1 MQKFH
6 MDFSVFSMK
15 KRRIEFTSFL
25 KKLSVSNEEKFAEL
39 LAEAASRNTYIET
52 ISNQADSLH
61 YHIAKGYVEYSNE
74 EFYNLVEKKIKKLHL
89 GAVDIIVDITSE
101 NFYGKSTGLYL
112 HNWTGEEGVEAKYHY
127 LVAGILFRNKIY
139 PFYVAILRIGTFK
152 AELLGRICDL
162 CSKLNLKVK
171 LVKLDRGF
179 YSGEIIDE
187 LELKG
192 MNYLIFA
199 KKSSLFKCMLEG
211 TGKSVIVKHE
221 IKYKKDKSSHK
232 AETDIALVK
241 NIEGYDWVFATNAFL
256 RDARKYVELYRK
268 RWNIE
273 TMFRVHDEARI
284 KSKSINPFVRL
295 FYFIISMLLLFMW
308 NLHSK
313 KECPFKRFVINLE
326 QMLKNVE
333 VSRAG

>member
-1 MQKFH
+1 MK
-6 MDFSVFSMK
+6 SVFK
-15 KRRIEFTSFL
+15 SFL
-25 KKLSVSNEEKFAEL
+25 KKLSVPNEEEFAKL
-39 LAEAASRNTYIET
+39 LGEASSHNTYIET
-52 ISNQADSLH
+52 ISNKADSLH

-74 EFYNLVEKKIKKLHL
+74 EFYNLVENKIKKLHL
-89 GAVDIIVDITSE
+89 GAVDIIVDITPE
-101 NFYGKSTGLYL
+101 DFYGKSTGLYL
-112 HNWTGEEGVEAKYHY
+112 HNWTGEEGVQAKFHY

-171 LVKLDRGF
+171 LMKLDRGF
-179 YSGEIIDE
+179 YSGEVIDE
-187 LELKG
+187 LELKD

-199 KKSSLFKCMLEG
+199 KKSALFKCMLEA
-211 TGKSVIVKHE
+211 TDKSVIVKHE
-221 IKYKKDKSSHK
+221 IKYKKDKSSHR
-232 AETDIALVK
+232 AETDIALIK
-241 NIEGYDWVFATNAFL
+241 NVNGYDWVFATNVFL
-256 RDARKYVELYRK
+256 RDARKYVKIYRK

-284 KSKSINPFVRL
+284 KSKSINPLVRL
-295 FYFIISMLLLFMW
+295 FYFIVSMLLLFMW
-308 NLHSK
+308 NLYAKEECSFK
-313 KECPFKRFVINLE
+313 KFIINLE

>member
-1 MQKFH
+1 
-6 MDFSVFSMK
+6 MK
-15 KRRIEFTSFL
+15 QCKAEFKKFL
-25 KKLSVSNEEKFAEL
+25 KKLSVPNEEEFAEL
-39 LAEAASRNTYIET
+39 LGEASSHNTYIET
-52 ISNQADSLH
+52 ISNKADSLH

-74 EFYNLVEKKIKKLHL
+74 EFYNLVENKIKKLHL
-89 GAVDIIVDITSE
+89 GAVDLIVDVTSE
-101 NFYGKSTGLYL
+101 KFYGKSSGLYL
-112 HNWTGEEGVEAKYHY
+112 HNWTGENGIQAKYHY

-139 PFYVAILRIGTFK
+139 PFYAAILRIGTFK

-179 YSGEIIDE
+179 YSGEVIDE

-199 KKSSLFKCMLEG
+199 KKSALFKCMLEA

-221 IKYKKDKSSHK
+221 ISYKKDKGSHR

-241 NIEGYDWVFATNAFL
+241 NVNGYDWAFATNVFL
-256 RDARKYVELYRK
+256 RDARKYVKIYRK

-284 KSKSINPFVRL
+284 KSKSTNPLVRL
-295 FYFIISMLLLFMW
+295 FYFIVSMLLLFMW
-308 NLHSK
+308 NLCA
-313 KECPFKRFVINLE
+313 KEEFPFKKFIINLE